1 MKNWAKMGQCAL
13 RAGTFA
19 NRKFRQ
25 KKKPTKILALTFA
38 NYNFSSSFETKTFAK
53 KLFCG
58 CKNMGEMK
66 MKI

>member
-1 MKNWAKMGQCAL
+1 MCFKSRN
-13 RAGTFA
+13 F
-19 NRKFRQ
+19 RKQ
-25 KKKPTKILALTFA
+25 KVSVEKKPTKILALPFA